1 MNVLIVDDQPSQRT
15 MFRHLLE
22 DISPEVKVTDFGDP
36 VEALLW
42 SQRSSPDLL
51 LLDYRM
57 PKLDGLEFARR
68 FRRPLS
74 HRDVPII
81 LITVVG
87 DEPIRNAALE
97 AGVIDFLV
105 KPVRP
110 RELRSRCRNLLALR
124 QQQQNLKSRA
134 HELERQLLARMHELD
149 EREREVLHRLAKAT
163 AFRDGSSGNH
173 FERMARISALIAEAM
188 GLPEEEVKMIELA
201 APLHDIGK
209 LGVSDAILLKP
220 GKLDAAEY
228 AQAKQHPRLGYEILS
243 DSSSRFVQV
252 GAAIAQHHHERWDGA
267 GYPDGLQGEAIPLP
281 ARIVALVNRYDN
293 LCNPGN
299 PSGALTPHEALSLI
313 FAQMKTRFDTTTLGA
328 FIRMMGVY
336 PPGSVVQLVDAR
348 YAMVV
353 SVNSS
358 RPLRPRIIVHEPS
371 VPKDEALILDL
382 EHAKDLGIKRSVR
395 PLQLPKAT
403 IDYLS
408 PRQRICYFFERAVDP
423 LVAASNA

>member
-1 MNVLIVDDQPSQRT
+1 

-149 EREREVLHRLAKAT
+149 EREREILHRLAKAT
-163 AFRDGSSGNH
+163 AFRDATSVAS
-173 FERMARISALIAEAM
+173 FERMARYAGVIAEAM
-188 GLPEEEVKMIELA
+188 GLSEDEVRMIELA

-209 LGVSDAILLKP
+209 LGISDAILRKP
-220 GKLDAAEY
+220 GPLDEAEF
-228 AQAKQHPRLGYEILS
+228 AEVRRHPQLGFDLLS
-243 DSSSRFVQV
+243 DSSSKFVQT
-252 GAAIAQHHHERWDGA
+252 GATIALGHQERWDGS
-267 GYPDGLQGEAIPLP
+267 GYPSGLAGEDIPLA
-281 ARIVALVNRYDN
+281 ARIVAAADVLDAMSSDRPWRPAHSFQDALDFVHSHAGVLFD
-293 LCNPGN
+293 PAVVD
-299 PSGALTPHEALSLI
+299 ALTARRERVQEIHALL
-313 FAQMKTRFDTTTLGA
+313 APQPAG
-328 FIRMMGVY
+328 
-336 PPGSVVQLVDAR
+336 
-348 YAMVV
+348 
-353 SVNSS
+353 
-358 RPLRPRIIVHEPS
+358 
-371 VPKDEALILDL
+371 
-382 EHAKDLGIKRSVR
+382 
-395 PLQLPKAT
+395 
-403 IDYLS
+403 
-408 PRQRICYFFERAVDP
+408 
-423 LVAASNA
+423 

>member
-42 SQRSSPDLL
+42 CQRSPPDLL

-149 EREREVLHRLAKAT
+149 EREREILHRLAKAT
-163 AFRDGSSGNH
+163 EFRDGGTGARVERVSRYSG
-173 FERMARISALIAEAM
+173 LIAEAL
-188 GLPEEEVKMIELA
+188 GLPEDEVTMIELA

-228 AQAKQHPRLGYEILS
+228 EIAKQHPRLGYEVLR
-243 DSSSRFVQV
+243 DSSSKFVQL
-252 GAAIAQHHHERWDGA
+252 GATIALHHHERWDGS
-267 GYPDGLQGEAIPLP
+267 GYPEGLAGENIPLP
-281 ARIVALVNRYDN
+281 ARIVAVVDVLE
-293 LCNPGN
+293 
-299 PSGALTPHEALSLI
+299 ALT
-313 FAQMKTRFDTTTLGA
+313 T
-328 FIRMMGVY
+328 V
-336 PPGSVVQLVDAR
+336 
-348 YAMVV
+348 
-353 SVNSS
+353 
-358 RPLRPRIIVHEPS
+358 RPYKAAWPM
-371 VPKDEALILDL
+371 DEALGYIRSQSGLQFDPAVVDALMARRERVL
-382 EHAKDLGIKRSVR
+382 EIFSFHAPG
-395 PLQLPKAT
+395 Q
-403 IDYLS
+403 
-408 PRQRICYFFERAVDP
+408 
-423 LVAASNA
+423 VAR

>member
-124 QQQQNLKSRA
+124 QQQQNLKFRA
-134 HELERQLLARMHELD
+134 HELERQLLARMHEVD
-149 EREREVLHRLAKAT
+149 EREREVLLRLARAT
-163 AFRDGSSGNH
+163 ALRDGSSPARS
-173 FERMARISALIAEAM
+173 ERLARYSGLVAEAL
-188 GLPEEEVKMIELA
+188 GLPEDEVKMIELA

-209 LGVSDAILLKP
+209 MGIADAVLRKP
-220 GKLDAAEY
+220 GKLDADEMARVREY
-228 AQAKQHPRLGYEILS
+228 PALGHDLLR
-243 DSSSRFVQV
+243 DSSSKFVQL
-252 GAAIAQHHHERWDGA
+252 GATIARSHRERWDGA
-267 GYPDGLQGEAIPLP
+267 GYPDGLAGEDIPLP
-281 ARIVALVNRYDN
+281 ARIIGVASVLEALTTTRPYKDAWT
-293 LCNPGN
+293 LDAALAHLKAE
-299 PSGALTPHEALSLI
+299 SGA
-313 FAQMKTRFDTTTLGA
+313 QFDPT
-328 FIRMMGVY
+328 V
-336 PPGSVVQLVDAR
+336 VDAVLGR
-348 YAMVV
+348 
-353 SVNSS
+353 
-358 RPLRPRIIVHEPS
+358 RERIAEVHRD
-371 VPKDEALILDL
+371 V
-382 EHAKDLGIKRSVR
+382 VR
-395 PLQLPKAT
+395 P
-403 IDYLS
+403 
-408 PRQRICYFFERAVDP
+408 ERGGG
-423 LVAASNA
+423 

>member
-1 MNVLIVDDQPSQRT
+1 VNVLIVDDQPSQRT

-124 QQQQNLKSRA
+124 QQQQTLKSRA

-149 EREREVLHRLAKAT
+149 EREREILHRLARAT
-163 AFRDGSSGNH
+163 AFRESGPVASA
-173 FERMARISALIAEAM
+173 ERLGRYAGLIAEAL
-188 GLPEEEVKMIELA
+188 GLPEDEVRMIELA
-201 APLHDIGK
+201 APLRDIGK
-209 LGVSDAILLKP
+209 LGIPDAILRKP
-220 GKLDAAEY
+220 GQLDEGEMAEVRR
-228 AQAKQHPRLGYEILS
+228 HPRLGYELLA
-243 DSSSRFVQV
+243 DSSSRFVQT
-252 GAAIAQHHHERWDGA
+252 GAAIALGHQERWDGS
-267 GYPDGLQGEAIPLP
+267 GYPQALSGEAIPLP
-281 ARIVALVNRYDN
+281 ARIVAVADVLDAMTSERPWRPAHSLAESLDFIRAQ
-293 LCNPGN
+293 
-299 PSGALTPHEALSLI
+299 SGKLFDPAVVDALS
-313 FAQMKTRFDTTTLGA
+313 AR
-328 FIRMMGVY
+328 RER
-336 PPGSVVQLVDAR
+336 VQE
-348 YAMVV
+348 
-353 SVNSS
+353 
-358 RPLRPRIIVHEPS
+358 IH
-371 VPKDEALILDL
+371 AL
-382 EHAKDLGIKRSVR
+382 
-395 PLQLPKAT
+395 
-403 IDYLS
+403 LS
-408 PRQRICYFFERAVDP
+408 PAGRPAG
-423 LVAASNA
+423 

>member
-1 MNVLIVDDQPSQRT
+1 MRRHGVRTRELSVNVLIVDDQPSQRT

-124 QQQQNLKSRA
+124 QQQQNLKFRA

-149 EREREVLHRLAKAT
+149 EREREVLHRLGRAMG
-163 AFRDGSSGNH
+163 FRGGGGPTH
-173 FERMARISALIAEAM
+173 VERMGRYSGLIAEAM
-188 GLPEEEVKMIELA
+188 GLSEDEVKTIELA

-209 LGVSDAILLKP
+209 IGVPDSILLKP
-220 GKLDAAEY
+220 GALDAGETKAMREY
-228 AQAKQHPRLGYEILS
+228 PTYGWEILR

-252 GAAIAQHHHERWDGA
+252 GATIARSHHERWDGS
-267 GYPDGLQGEAIPLP
+267 GYPEGLQGEDIPLP
-281 ARIVALVNRYDN
+281 ARIVAVADVLAAMTSIRPWRPAHTLEVALAFLREQ
-293 LCNPGN
+293 
-299 PSGALTPHEALSLI
+299 SGKL
-313 FAQMKTRFDTTTLGA
+313 FDPA
-328 FIRMMGVY
+328 V
-336 PPGSVVQLVDAR
+336 VDALMNRRERIDEVHR
-348 YAMVV
+348 YFGAG
-353 SVNSS
+353 S
-358 RPLRPRIIVHEPS
+358 
-371 VPKDEALILDL
+371 
-382 EHAKDLGIKRSVR
+382 
-395 PLQLPKAT
+395 
-403 IDYLS
+403 
-408 PRQRICYFFERAVDP
+408 
-423 LVAASNA
+423 AAA

>member
-149 EREREVLHRLAKAT
+149 EREREILHRLAKAT
-163 AFRDGSSGNH
+163 AFHDGGSVASS
-173 FERMARISALIAEAM
+173 ERLGRYAGLIAEAL
-188 GLPEEEVKMIELA
+188 GLGEEDVGMIELA
-201 APLHDIGK
+201 APLRDIGK
-209 LGVSDAILLKP
+209 LAISNAILRKP
-220 GKLDAAEY
+220 AALDEEEMAEVRRHPELG
-228 AQAKQHPRLGYEILS
+228 QALLS
-243 DSSSRFVQV
+243 GSSSRFVQT
-252 GAAIAQHHHERWDGA
+252 GATIALGHQERWDGS
-267 GYPDGLQGEAIPLP
+267 GYPGGLSGEDIPLP
-281 ARIVALVNRYDN
+281 ARIVAVADVLDAMTSPRTWRPAHSFDEAMAHIK
-293 LCNPGN
+293 
-299 PSGALTPHEALSLI
+299 SGSGTL
-313 FAQMKTRFDTTTLGA
+313 FDPA
-328 FIRMMGVY
+328 
-336 PPGSVVQLVDAR
+336 
-348 YAMVV
+348 VV
-353 SVNSS
+353 SAAMARRDQLEEIFRMVA
-358 RPLRPRIIVHEPS
+358 PGTPRS
-371 VPKDEALILDL
+371 
-382 EHAKDLGIKRSVR
+382 
-395 PLQLPKAT
+395 
-403 IDYLS
+403 
-408 PRQRICYFFERAVDP
+408 
-423 LVAASNA
+423 

>member
-149 EREREVLHRLAKAT
+149 EREREILHRLAKAT
-163 AFRDGSSGNH
+163 AFRDATSVAS
-173 FERMARISALIAEAM
+173 FERMARYAGVIAEAM
-188 GLPEEEVKMIELA
+188 GLSEDEVRMIELA

-209 LGVSDAILLKP
+209 LGISDAILRKP
-220 GKLDAAEY
+220 GPLDEAEF
-228 AQAKQHPRLGYEILS
+228 AEVRRHPQLGFDLLS
-243 DSSSRFVQV
+243 DSSSKFVQT
-252 GAAIAQHHHERWDGA
+252 GATIALGHQERWDGS
-267 GYPDGLQGEAIPLP
+267 GYPSGLAGEDIPLA
-281 ARIVALVNRYDN
+281 ARIVAAADVLDAMSSDRPWRPAHSFQDALDFVHSHAGVLFD
-293 LCNPGN
+293 PAVVD
-299 PSGALTPHEALSLI
+299 ALTARRERVQEIHALL
-313 FAQMKTRFDTTTLGA
+313 APQPAG
-328 FIRMMGVY
+328 
-336 PPGSVVQLVDAR
+336 
-348 YAMVV
+348 
-353 SVNSS
+353 
-358 RPLRPRIIVHEPS
+358 
-371 VPKDEALILDL
+371 
-382 EHAKDLGIKRSVR
+382 
-395 PLQLPKAT
+395 
-403 IDYLS
+403 
-408 PRQRICYFFERAVDP
+408 
-423 LVAASNA
+423 

>member
-124 QQQQNLKSRA
+124 QQQQNLKTRA

-149 EREREVLHRLAKAT
+149 EREREILHRLAKAT
-163 AFRDGSSGNH
+163 QYRDGGSVAHVERVSRYSG
-173 FERMARISALIAEAM
+173 LIAEAL
-188 GLPEEEVKMIELA
+188 GLPEDEVRMIELA
-201 APLHDIGK
+201 APLRGIGK
-209 LGVSDAILLKP
+209 MGVSDAILLKP

-228 AQAKQHPRLGYEILS
+228 DQIKKHPRLGYDILS
-243 DSSSRFVQV
+243 GSSSKFVQV
-252 GAAIAQHHHERWDGA
+252 GATIALRHHERWDGS
-267 GYPDGLQGEAIPLP
+267 GYPDGLAGEDIPLA
-281 ARIVALVNRYDN
+281 ARIVAVTDVLE
-293 LCNPGN
+293 
-299 PSGALTPHEALSLI
+299 ALTTERPYKEAWPM
-313 FAQMKTRFDTTTLGA
+313 AKAFDYIKSQSGLQFDPA
-328 FIRMMGVY
+328 V
-336 PPGSVVQLVDAR
+336 VDALMAR
-348 YAMVV
+348 RDRVQEIFDFHA
-353 SVNSS
+353 
-358 RPLRPRIIVHEPS
+358 PAPALR
-371 VPKDEALILDL
+371 
-382 EHAKDLGIKRSVR
+382 
-395 PLQLPKAT
+395 
-403 IDYLS
+403 
-408 PRQRICYFFERAVDP
+408 
-423 LVAASNA
+423 

>member
-149 EREREVLHRLAKAT
+149 EREREILHRLAKAT
-163 AFRDGSSGNH
+163 AFHDGGSVAS
-173 FERMARISALIAEAM
+173 FERLGRYAGLIAEAL
-188 GLPEEEVKMIELA
+188 GLGEDEVRMIELA
-201 APLHDIGK
+201 APLRDIGK
-209 LGVSDAILLKP
+209 LAISNAILRKP
-220 GKLDAAEY
+220 SKLDEAEM
-228 AQAKQHPRLGYEILS
+228 AEVRRHPELGQELLS
-243 DSSSRFVQV
+243 GSSSRFVQT
-252 GAAIAQHHHERWDGA
+252 GAAIALGHQERWDGS
-267 GYPDGLQGEAIPLP
+267 GYPGGLAGEDIPLS
-281 ARIVALVNRYDN
+281 ARIVAVADVLDAMTSPRTWRDAH
-293 LCNPGN
+293 PFADAMDHIKAG
-299 PSGALTPHEALSLI
+299 SGTL
-313 FAQMKTRFDTTTLGA
+313 FDPA
-328 FIRMMGVY
+328 
-336 PPGSVVQLVDAR
+336 
-348 YAMVV
+348 VV
-353 SVNSS
+353 SAALARREQLEEVF
-358 RPLRPRIIVHEPS
+358 RMVAPS
-371 VPKDEALILDL
+371 PAL
-382 EHAKDLGIKRSVR
+382 
-395 PLQLPKAT
+395 P
-403 IDYLS
+403 
-408 PRQRICYFFERAVDP
+408 
-423 LVAASNA
+423 